1 MVNGVLCGC
10 GLWQHMF
17 LSPCL
22 RATVWRCSPAGS
34 TGQTDLSCRT
44 LCHRAFRQIFTHS
57 PALKT
62 IYIISNDFPLLLTR
76 CFSLSLC
83 LPSCFSSPWLT
94 LARNH
99 HCFDVLF
106 EISALAIA
114 PIMKVGVPMPVP
126 APRDRR
132 RCVEFNTREVTAPGT
147 WQERRLARQQYQAK
161 GFGAAEGEG
170 NGNWG
175 YNNFLNFYAAQAM
188 LTTRTRAANK
198 SGRRRA
204 SPKVLKSFITSA
216 SVQLRDFAQIM
227 FWLRGSVTC
236 NYYRLHEGDREW
248 KGAWHVMLRKIAKQ
262 LKATWPSFKSALSS
276 VQAHKLL

>member
-1 MVNGVLCGC
+1 MLRKESNIFIFFKYSINFSLSVSLKYSHSLHIFFNISWTCLFANVNACWVTANVRLWWILWVFRRPVEGLHAPLAREMVNGVFCGC

-44 LCHRAFRQIFTHS
+44 LCHGAFRQIFTHS

-62 IYIISNDFPLLLTR
+62 IYIISNDFLLLLTR
-76 CFSLSLC
+76 FLSACPSL
-83 LPSCFSSPWLT
+83 FASPWLT

-99 HCFDVLF
+99 SRFDVLF
-106 EISALAIA
+106 EISAPAIA

-147 WQERRLARQQYQAK
+147 RPEWSRIRQKALLQQGGRGWERGL
-161 GFGAAEGEG
+161 
-170 NGNWG
+170 
-175 YNNFLNFYAAQAM
+175 
-188 LTTRTRAANK
+188 
-198 SGRRRA
+198 
-204 SPKVLKSFITSA
+204 
-216 SVQLRDFAQIM
+216 
-227 FWLRGSVTC
+227 
-236 NYYRLHEGDREW
+236 
-248 KGAWHVMLRKIAKQ
+248 
-262 LKATWPSFKSALSS
+262 
-276 VQAHKLL
+276 

>member
-1 MVNGVLCGC
+1 MTANVRLWWILWVFRSPVEGLHAPLAREMVNGVLCGC

-114 PIMKVGVPMPVP
+114 PIMKVGVPMPW
-126 APRDRR
+126 AHDGPRDVARTTLGWAA
-132 RCVEFNTREVTAPGT
+132 VSGK
-147 WQERRLARQQYQAK
+147 RLWCSR
-161 GFGAAEGEG
+161 GGGEWELG
-170 NGNWG
+170 
-175 YNNFLNFYAAQAM
+175 L
-188 LTTRTRAANK
+188 
-198 SGRRRA
+198 
-204 SPKVLKSFITSA
+204 
-216 SVQLRDFAQIM
+216 
-227 FWLRGSVTC
+227 
-236 NYYRLHEGDREW
+236 
-248 KGAWHVMLRKIAKQ
+248 
-262 LKATWPSFKSALSS
+262 
-276 VQAHKLL
+276 